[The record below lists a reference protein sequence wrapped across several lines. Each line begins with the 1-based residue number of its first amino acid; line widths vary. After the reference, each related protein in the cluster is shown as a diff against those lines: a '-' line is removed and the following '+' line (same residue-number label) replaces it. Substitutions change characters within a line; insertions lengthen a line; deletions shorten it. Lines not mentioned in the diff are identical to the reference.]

1 MVYWQCDLLPRGVT
15 FGIVK
20 YGDWERRRA
29 GGASGQPISLIR
41 AGSTGEQF
49 HKFLEREKIVNILI
63 EKNVMVSMRDGVKLA
78 TDVYRPAEG
87 GHVPVLLSRLP
98 YNKELPAVSQSA
110 IDALRAVRAGYAV
123 VLQDCRG
130 RFGSE
135 GEFTPIFDEASDGAD
150 TVAWIAQQPWSSG
163 QVGTVGGSYLGFTQW
178 LLAREHPEALRALA
192 PFVTTSDYYHTPFR
206 HQGGVF
212 ELGCAL
218 FWSVGMV
225 PEELQR
231 QLRQGK
237 ASMEQMGALMQVMS
251 DMSSQFEHL
260 PLVGMPL
267 LRDFAP
273 SYLDWLAHPNHDDY
287 WRAIA
292 HREYYEQITVPAL
305 NIGGWYDLFLGGTL
319 ENYTGMKQHD
329 GSTVARQ
336 HQRLVIGPW
345 SHGGFTGIFP
355 EHNYGMMAS
364 IDAADLVGMQL
375 RWFDHWL
382 KGEDNGVEQ
391 DKPVKL
397 FVMGLD
403 QWREEDDWPLPD
415 TQFRPYYLHS
425 AGHANTAMGDGTLS
439 MKIPEEEGEDV
450 YLYDPRRPVPTV
462 GGAVLLSLALGMD
475 QGPRDQRSVEARED
489 VLCYTAPTL
498 ERPVEVTGPIELV
511 LYVSSS
517 ARDTDFTGKLVDVY
531 PDGRAEILTDGI
543 LRARYRES
551 FSEPKLMEPRQIY
564 ELHLDLWATSNLF
577 KAGHRIRLEVTSSNF
592 PRFDR
597 NTNSGGTIEVET
609 EQDVVQAVNRI
620 HHDSAHPSHLIL
632 PIIERD

>member
-1 MVYWQCDLLPRGVT
+1 M
-15 FGIVK
+15 
-20 YGDWERRRA
+20 
-29 GGASGQPISLIR
+29 
-41 AGSTGEQF
+41 
-49 HKFLEREKIVNILI
+49 NILI
-63 EKNVMVSMRDGVKLA
+63 EKNIMVPMRDGVRLA

-87 GHVPVLLSRLP
+87 GPVPVLLSRLP
-98 YNKELPAVSQSA
+98 YNKELPMMIQAA
-110 IDALRAVRAGYAV
+110 IDALRAVQVGYAV

-130 RFGSE
+130 RFASE
-135 GEFTPIFDEASDGAD
+135 GEFTPIFNEASDGAD

-178 LLAREHPEALRALA
+178 LLAKEHPEALRAIA
-192 PFVTTSDYYHTPFR
+192 PVVTTSDYYQSPWR

-212 ELGCAL
+212 ELGISL
-218 FWSVGMV
+218 FWSLFMV

-237 ASMEQMGALMQVMS
+237 ASMEQMGMFMQVMA
-251 DMSSQFEHL
+251 DPSSQFAYL
-260 PLVGMPL
+260 PLVDMPL

-273 SYLDWLAHPNHDDY
+273 YYFDWLAHPNYDDY
-287 WRAIA
+287 WQSIA
-292 HREYYEQITVPAL
+292 HRAYYEQMTVPAL
-305 NIGGWYDLFLGGTL
+305 NIGGWYDIFLGTTL
-319 ENYTGMKQHD
+319 ENYTGMKQRG
-329 GSTVARQ
+329 GSAMARQ
-336 HQRLVIGPW
+336 HQRLAIGPW
-345 SHGGFTGIFP
+345 SHGGMIGIFP
-355 EHNYGMMAS
+355 ERNYGLTAS
-364 IDAADLVGMQL
+364 GDVVDLVGMQL

-425 AGHANTAMGDGTLS
+425 AGHANSAAGDGTLS
-439 MKIPEEEGEDV
+439 TEVPADEGEDV
-450 YLYDPRRPVPTV
+450 YLYDPRHPVPTV
-462 GGAVLLSLALGMD
+462 GGAILISLAMGMD

-489 VLCYTAPTL
+489 VLCYTTPPL
-498 ERPVEVTGPIELV
+498 EQPVEVTGPIELV

-551 FSEPKLMEPRQIY
+551 FSKPKLLEPGQIY
-564 ELHLDLWATSNLF
+564 ELHLDLWATSNVF
-577 KAGHRIRLEVTSSNF
+577 KAGHRIRLEVASSNF

-597 NTNSGGTIEVET
+597 NTNTGGTIETET
-609 EQDVVQAVNRI
+609 EKDFVQAINRVY
-620 HHDSAHPSHLIL
+620 HDRTHPSHLIL